1 MKLILFCLGQNV
13 YLDVPWFACNVL
25 YVKNDLP
32 QMSHRVGMMSCQ
44 SRRTLKRLGN
54 KKFVQSGEVRTS
66 RHSRKEK

>member
-32 QMSHRVGMMSCQ
+32 QMSHRVGMMS
-44 SRRTLKRLGN
+44 
-54 KKFVQSGEVRTS
+54 
-66 RHSRKEK
+66 